1 MDPNLKALLMAALT
15 LAQAQ
20 VEKCLAKL
28 GNDKLDLKKVLTN
41 LEQTLVQSLEEI
53 VIHSKNT

>member
-20 VEKCLAKL
+20 CEKALNSL
-28 GNDKLDLKKVLTN
+28 GNDQIDLKKLLTD
-41 LEQTLVQSLEEI
+41 LETALVTSLQQII
-53 VIHSKNT
+53 VAAHNQ